1 MNNNKLKEIDI
12 KNHSCYYLDDII
24 NVKDLNLDII

>member
-12 KNHSCYYLDDII
+12 KNHSCYYLDII